1 MTIRN
6 IKILFLFLSFNIIV
20 SSCSDEDTVTNIPIP
35 IDKNYLVFGYI
46 FGECT
51 GDCRD
56 LYLLT
61 DNKLYQDSNN
71 PAGQQVTFNR
81 QPRSSQMY
89 EIADTLL
96 NLPASLISN
105 SLEKD
110 VLIQSIADIDYHI
123 RGNIDGKEFTII
135 YDDIDSTLNVE
146 LYRYSKTLRHVL
158 KQIR

>member
-1 MTIRN
+1 MDI
-6 IKILFLFLSFNIIV
+6 FLVNVL
-20 SSCSDEDTVTNIPIP
+20 
-35 IDKNYLVFGYI
+35 
-46 FGECT
+46 

-123 RGNIDGKEFTII
+123 RGNIDGKELQ
-135 YDDIDSTLNVE
+135 YH
-146 LYRYSKTLRHVL
+146 LR
-158 KQIR
+158 